1 MLVEF
6 LEAFEKDL
14 NAIPSQGIRRKVITL
29 IERIELSSSL
39 SDISHV
45 KKLSGFKSAYRIRLG
60 DYRIGVFVTGTTI
73 QFARILHRK
82 EIYKMFP

>member
-1 MLVEF
+1 MHVEF

-14 NAIPSQGIRRKVITL
+14 DAISSQGIKRKVVKL
-29 IERIELSSSL
+29 IERVELSSSL

-45 KKLSGFKSAYRIRLG
+45 KKLSGFKSAYRIRFG
-60 DYRIGVFVTGTTI
+60 DYRIGIFVAGTTI

-82 EIYKMFP
+82 DIYRVFP